1 MTMPDGGALASSPAM
16 SNAARPGI
24 LVHELFSGD
33 GPHTSLADDFL
44 TNRCTS
50 CSRVVGR
57 DGIYH
62 DIGHLCTPCW
72 ARVSGLD

>member
-1 MTMPDGGALASSPAM
+1 MTNGT
-16 SNAARPGI
+16 RPGV

-33 GPHTSLADDFL
+33 GPHIGVAEDFL

-62 DIGHLCTPCW
+62 DAGYLCTPCW
-72 ARVSGLD
+72 ARVSGLG